1 MQYTPPVGAPAG
13 APYVNVDA
21 PAGIEGSPVPAE
33 AIEHPMREL
42 DHLIA
47 FAGLTPSPEDLEQ
60 VRKAITGLIADA
72 LANITRAFSPGF
84 IHGFILANVSA
95 APSHHI
101 SISPGACRNL
111 QDTRNIAMPAPLQ
124 KRLDQGWAPGF
135 NAGGRFSG
143 GAPLAGATYHVTLI
157 SNNTNPAVLDVGF
170 SDDPQGSDVPTG
182 WTRERRLGSVLTNET
197 GILRRFAQL
206 ADEFV
211 LLEQLRTYNGTPPTA
226 RTFVRAAVPT
236 GFPVMARLAPIWR
249 QLPANTQQYG
259 WLQSPFSQDVVP
271 SVNYYNLYSWV
282 GIEAGQEIPD
292 VQCPVTTVL
301 TDSSGQ
307 VALRVS
313 AARGTFDL
321 WTQGWIDTRDRL
333 SG

>member
-1 MQYTPPVGAPAG
+1 MQYTPPVGAPPDT
-13 APYVNVDA
+13 PYVDVDA
-21 PAGIEGSPVPAE
+21 PTGREGSPVPAA

-47 FAGLTPSPEDLEQ
+47 FAGLTPSSADLQQ
-60 VRKAITGLIADA
+60 VRKAVAALIADA
-72 LANITRAFSPGF
+72 LANITRTYSPGF

-95 APSHHI
+95 APAHHI

-111 QDTRNIAMPAPLQ
+111 QDTRNIAMPTPLQ

-143 GAPLAGATYHVTLI
+143 GAPPAGATYHVMLI
-157 SNNTNPAVLDVGF
+157 SNDTNPAVLDAGF
-170 SDDPQGSDVPTG
+170 SDNPQGSDVPPG
-182 WTRERRLGSVLTNET
+182 WTRERRLGSVLTDEIGN
-197 GILRRFAQL
+197 LRRFAQVD
-206 ADEFV
+206 DEFV
-211 LLEQLRTYNGTPPTA
+211 LTTQLRTYSGTPPTV

-236 GFPVMARLAPIWR
+236 GFALMARLAPIWR

-259 WLQSPFSQDVVP
+259 WLQSPFSADVVP
-271 SVNYYNLYSWV
+271 SVNYYNLYAWL

-321 WTQGWIDTRDRL
+321 WTQGWIDTRDR
-333 SG
+333 